1 MRAWVLFFVLISAS
15 SSVAADNQWHWI
27 KAGYTIEEYF
37 VSQGNAEVSIEGD
50 KFIAKLFQG
59 NSHTDVQIIIK
70 GVVKNGKITAKE
82 TIQGSDYTDSVYEGT
97 LTIKNWDN
105 FAGTS
110 GAESINLSD
119 GWSLI
124 GIKRTFVK

>member
-1 MRAWVLFFVLISAS
+1 MRAWILFFLLIAAS
-15 SSVAADNQWHWI
+15 PSVAADSQWHWI
-27 KAGYTIEEYF
+27 KAGNTIEEWF

-50 KFIAKLFQG
+50 KFTAKLFQG
-59 NSHTDVQIIIK
+59 SSHTDAQIILK

-82 TIQGSDYTDSVYEGT
+82 TIQGSDYTGSMYEGT
-97 LTIKNWDN
+97 LSKKNWEN

-124 GIKRTFVK
+124 GIKRTLMK